1 MPPACASHS
10 AHLHR
15 WSAGLARRLRDG
27 FISDTLRGG
36 YDIFGAR
43 QVPADCAEDPDARA
57 VLEAG
62 QPEQQVLSARRA
74 LSVNLWNIAPL
85 RCGGQGRRA

>member
-1 MPPACASHS
+1 MTFSGPSRSP
-10 AHLHR
+10 
-15 WSAGLARRLRDG
+15 
-27 FISDTLRGG
+27 
-36 YDIFGAR
+36 
-43 QVPADCAEDPDARA
+43 VDCAEDPDARA